1 MSNVYIFTGEIKTG
15 KTTRLQKWVS
25 ENPDADG
32 ILSPVIDGFRHI
44 VTIKS
49 AETRLLEYHGDDKSI
64 AITKIGNYNFL
75 SSVFE
80 WGREELYKAYLQ
92 KPKWL
97 IIDEIGPLEL
107 RGEGLEPEVSRILN
121 DSANDATNVVLV
133 VRKPLLE
140 KVIEHYELHTKGY
153 KYFNDAL

>member
-1 MSNVYIFTGEIKTG
+1 MKSIYIFTGEIKTG
-15 KTTRLQKWVS
+15 KTTRLQKWVG

-32 ILSPVIDGFRHI
+32 ILSPVIDGCRHI
-44 VTIKS
+44 VSVKS
-49 AETRLLEYHGDDKSI
+49 NETRVLEYHGDDKSTEL
-64 AITKIGNYNFL
+64 TKIGNYNFL

-80 WGREELYKAYLQ
+80 WGRGEVYKAYLQ

-121 DSANDATNVVLV
+121 DDANSETNVVLV

-140 KVIEHYELHTKGY
+140 TVIEHYRLHLKGY
-153 KYFNDAL
+153 KYFNDVL

>member
-1 MSNVYIFTGEIKTG
+1 MSNVYIFTGDIKTG
-15 KTTRLQKWVS
+15 KTTRLQKWVG

-32 ILSPVIDGFRHI
+32 ILSPVIDGCRHI
-44 VTIKS
+44 VSVKKD
-49 AETRLLEYHGDDKSI
+49 ETKVLEYHGDDKSI
-64 AITKIGNYNFL
+64 ALTKIGNYNFL
-75 SSVFE
+75 KTVFE
-80 WGREELYKAYLQ
+80 WGREELYKAFLK

-121 DSANDATNVVLV
+121 DDANDETNVVLV

-140 KVIEHYELHTKGY
+140 AVTEHYGLHTKGY
-153 KYFNDAL
+153 KYFNDVL

>member
-15 KTTRLQKWVS
+15 KTTRLQKWAK

-32 ILSPVIDGFRHI
+32 ILSPVIDGCRHI
-44 VTIKS
+44 VSVKK
-49 AETRLLEYHGDDKSI
+49 AEARLLEYHGDDKSI
-64 AITKIGNYNFL
+64 AITKIGYYNFL
-75 SSVFE
+75 TSVFE
-80 WGREELYKAYLQ
+80 WGRKELYKAYLQ

-121 DSANDATNVVLV
+121 DDANDATNLVLV
-133 VRKPLLE
+133 IRKPLLE
-140 KVIEHYELHTKGY
+140 TVIEHYGLYLKGY
-153 KYFNDAL
+153 KYFNDVL